1 MGWEWGLDRALVP
14 ALEQDQMGLRLGWEI
29 YAASLLFFFW

>member
-1 MGWEWGLDRALVP
+1 MGWEWGLYRALVP

-29 YAASLLFFFW
+29 YAASLHFFW